1 MSLPNE
7 ERRPILSAMSE
18 LLTETKALLAATKRR
33 PREISAA
40 SGVGYD
46 WLIKFARGVI
56 QDPGISRVQRLHD
69 FLSRDR

>member
-1 MSLPNE
+1 MPIQETS
-7 ERRPILSAMSE
+7 PILWAMSE

-56 QDPGISRVQRLHD
+56 RDPGITRVQRLHD